1 MGKDADQARTV
12 RAGPAS
18 VAFGFR
24 PPSVPPVIAKLRS
37 QLPDAWQ
44 FFLAPALAAVLPWRL
59 AYRWLRWLSRHSRSA
74 FDEPA
79 LAAAASAPNYLPIA
93 DATEFAANVR
103 LNCLWDT
110 ADLYLSLLRRRRGRL
125 PWHVQQVGAWPRDS
139 HFIAA
144 GFHHG
149 HGHWVFKTLAQAGF
163 DASLVSARW
172 DRADYPGLPLRYW
185 YGRLRGGDVER
196 LSGRP
201 VVFRP
206 GAKGKLARALDEGAA
221 VVSVLDMPP
230 RMAPRGQK
238 PVRLLDQDACFPDGT
253 LGLAVAAGV
262 PVVPYWMEFDL
273 DTGVRRFV
281 IGEPLDP
288 SDPATLQTLAD
299 ILDRAIRLT
308 PSAWFFWPEW
318 PRWIIDAADATRQP
332 AAD

>member
-1 MGKDADQARTV
+1 M

-18 VAFGFR
+18 VAFGLR
-24 PPSVPPVIAKLRS
+24 PPAVPPVIAKLRS

-44 FFLAPALAAVLPWRL
+44 FFLAPALAAVLPWKL

-79 LAAAASAPNYLPIA
+79 RAATASAPNYLPVA
-93 DATEFAANVR
+93 DVGEFAANVR

-110 ADLYLSLLRRRRGRL
+110 ADLYLSLLRRRRSNL

-149 HGHWVFKTLAQAGF
+149 HGHWVFKTLARAGF

-206 GAKGKLARALDEGAA
+206 GARAKLARSLDEGAA

-230 RMAPRGQK
+230 RLAPRGQK
-238 PVRLLDQDACFPDGT
+238 PVRLLGRDACFPDGT
-253 LGLAVAAGV
+253 LDLAVAAGV

-273 DTGVRRFV
+273 DAGVRRFV

-318 PRWIIDAADATRQP
+318 PRWIGDTPDATRQP
-332 AAD
+332 AAE

>member
-1 MGKDADQARTV
+1 M
-12 RAGPAS
+12 
-18 VAFGFR
+18 
-24 PPSVPPVIAKLRS
+24 IAKLRS

-44 FFLAPALAAVLPWRL
+44 FFVAPALAALLPWKL
-59 AYRWLRWLSRHSRSA
+59 GYRWLRWLSRHSRSA

-79 LAAAASAPNYLPIA
+79 QAAATQAPNYLPIA
-93 DATEFAANVR
+93 DTAEFAANVR

-110 ADLYLSLLRRRRGRL
+110 ADLYLSLLRPRHSRL
-125 PWHVQQVGAWPRDS
+125 PWHVQKIGDWPRDS

-172 DRADYPGLPLRYW
+172 DRADYPGLPLRYY

-206 GAKGKLARALDEGAA
+206 GAKAQLAQALEQGAA

-238 PVRLLDQDACFPDGT
+238 PVRLLDQQASFPDGT
-253 LGLAVAAGV
+253 LELAKAAGV

-273 DTGVRRFV
+273 ARGTRRFC
-281 IGEPLDP
+281 IGQPLDP
-288 SDPATLQTLAD
+288 ADPATLQILAD

-318 PRWIIDAADATRQP
+318 PRWIEDAANTGS
-332 AAD
+332 AAENTAAG